1 MNGLEYI
8 FHPDNSIIEKIF
20 FEYKILIK
28 KHIDSMIIIIND
40 FESTFK
46 LSFFKK
52 INFFESDETIDDI
65 TNKISQLIDNKQIK
79 IEKNEINLILIL
91 QLTEIN
97 INLSLNKIPENKKFK
112 YIKSINLSYK
122 TTIYAHIGNIWSMSV
137 FPSGNIISVAEDKSI
152 IIFDKNYNIIQN
164 IQNAHSDAI
173 YFVNIKDE
181 NNFVTCSR
189 DKNII
194 IWEKINN
201 NFIIKEKIINA
212 HEDNISKV
220 IYLKNDNIISCSID
234 NTVKI
239 WELNNNNKHQCLT
252 VLTHSNNVTSILYL
266 EDKKILISS
275 GEDQTIFW
283 NTQNYSVIK
292 NFDDVE
298 CCSNDSL
305 IRLNDD
311 QIIVAYDDIIKVLSV
326 SEQKVIKE
334 IENYLIVWCIC
345 ILKDLGI
352 FLTVGYGSKIIRIY
366 NIETFQCIQAIKGTH
381 NDDIIGVIYLNNK
394 LIGTYSFENIIK
406 VWSISETYF
415 N

>member
-1 MNGLEYI
+1 MG
-8 FHPDNSIIEKIF
+8 KIH
-20 FEYKILIK
+20 KSL
-28 KHIDSMIIIIND
+28 IND
-40 FESTFK
+40 VIFCS
-46 LSFFKK
+46 
-52 INFFESDETIDDI
+52 NG
-65 TNKISQLIDNKQIK
+65 
-79 IEKNEINLILIL
+79 NLI
-91 QLTEIN
+91 
-97 INLSLNKIPENKKFK
+97 
-112 YIKSINLSYK
+112 
-122 TTIYAHIGNIWSMSV
+122 
-137 FPSGNIISVAEDKSI
+137 
-152 IIFDKNYNIIQN
+152 
-164 IQNAHSDAI
+164 
-173 YFVNIKDE
+173 
-181 NNFVTCSR
+181 TCSNDR
-189 DKNII
+189 TIKV
-194 IWEKINN
+194 WEKIN
-201 NFIIKEKIINA
+201 KTK
-212 HEDNISKV
+212 
-220 IYLKNDNIISCSID
+220 Y
-234 NTVKI
+234 
-239 WELNNNNKHQCLT
+239 QCLT

-311 QIIVAYDDIIKVLSV
+311 QIIVAYDDIIKVLSI